1 MTDATES
8 SGSDRRAEFDQ
19 VADNLLSR
27 LDFSSP
33 EANESTLLTLSS
45 IMSLTEKLMDERE
58 GLHEEFGSDV
68 EMGIL
73 SLSTGADEIR
83 EHIEGSGV
91 AASVEYTRDH
101 AKIVLYDV
109 TVEDVDRLI
118 DANLQYVRSAI
129 GE

>member
-1 MTDATES
+1 MEP
-8 SGSDRRAEFDQ
+8 G
-19 VADNLLSR
+19 LLLGLS
-27 LDFSSP
+27 
-33 EANESTLLTLSS
+33 EAVLPVSLPQIWRWRPAKLLWN
-45 IMSLTEKLMDERE
+45 
-58 GLHEEFGSDV
+58 GQGY
-68 EMGIL
+68 
-73 SLSTGADEIR
+73 EIR

-109 TVEDVDRLI
+109 TVEDIDRLI